1 MLASCAYGMSSAM
14 NISME
19 SEIGDQE
26 VGMSKEVSGFSQQMD
41 ISQDSD
47 RVGENAVKAELCSPA
62 PLTPMQVAPAPQQK
76 PRETNVSCPNSATT
90 GPTHSFEAAKSS
102 YELQF
107 ASGTPQSLPVST
119 QDAVQ
124 SETENAQLLT
134 ALNKPSTGGST
145 TLKTSYTRLNALED
159 DVGHPLVS
167 GDLVAM
173 GGPTNAV
180 VKEETEML
188 VAPKTTEDEASMS
201 SCGAVERACSDRSM
215 MSMGRPSFSVKTES
229 AGFTLDAGLSLGSN
243 AVQFSGSKERKC
255 VEFSRIW
262 ENVGGGGRSRDSYV
276 GRSREE
282 GSVVLQL
289 SQGGG
294 NAEAERSEVGTG
306 GEWRGKHLQ
315 LSLGS
320 DAEEKVEGGRVDGNV
335 EHRFTQVL
343 EPVSCA
349 RVEHGAKACTDP
361 GYDPL
366 TKRVK
371 REVTE
376 IRMSLDGSREQIWE
390 RNGTQDRKRSGM
402 YESNQE
408 DFRSLFWGN
417 GGAALLPQSYREKA
431 FGRVL
436 DVGSGEPKTM
446 VVKKTPKRVHNSDP
460 SAMFTRSEL
469 LMLEDSMRSPGSV
482 PGVMFS
488 PLKKQGMN
496 GSMFPSDLSNFANQH
511 SARKPTNLVCG
522 RERGVEYSK
531 IVHSN
536 SSVHQAEL
544 ESRLD
549 RASSCSL
556 MSSSKNALLMG
567 EPSLPL
573 SLNFSPKP
581 QRPVVSITRT
591 STEEEWGKSL
601 ALCGPGAESPS
612 EVERSGEEAK
622 ALGYQERFVQL
633 QVFLKKCD
641 EDDQSYLLDAL
652 RSLSAAGRSSHAV
665 GLEQRALWLS
675 MEEGKEMTRLK
686 SLNVMGQRS
695 SMKGQSEAGCTPQ
708 GPRVGAFGRGAEY
721 GQPQSS
727 MNTISPQMQMQMQT
741 VMSGSMAGSGYKERY
756 GSG

>member
-1 MLASCAYGMSSAM
+1 MG
-14 NISME
+14 
-19 SEIGDQE
+19 SERGEHHGGAGSGDE
-26 VGMSKEVSGFSQQMD
+26 DGSVGAERGRRGAANDF
-41 ISQDSD
+41 D
-47 RVGENAVKAELCSPA
+47 RVGENALKSELCSPG
-62 PLTPMQVAPAPQQK
+62 PVTPMQVASLPQQK
-76 PRETNVSCPNSATT
+76 PRETSTSCPESATT
-90 GPTHSFEAAKSS
+90 WSTHSFEAAKTSC
-102 YELQF
+102 ELQS
-107 ASGTPQSLPVST
+107 ASGTPQSLPAAI

-124 SETENAQLLT
+124 SETGRDQVLSASNECSVVGARTLETTCPLLT
-134 ALNKPSTGGST
+134 AVEHG
-145 TLKTSYTRLNALED
+145 
-159 DVGHPLVS
+159 VGHPLVS
-167 GDLVAM
+167 ADLATM
-173 GGPTNAV
+173 GGPTQAV
-180 VKEETEML
+180 LKDEVETRVTSKSTEEEVSL
-188 VAPKTTEDEASMS
+188 S
-201 SCGAVERACSDRSM
+201 SCGAIERAGSDRSM
-215 MSMGRPSFSVKTES
+215 TSIGRPSSSVKAES
-229 AGFTLDAGLSLGSN
+229 PGFTLDAGLGLGSN
-243 AVQFSGSKERKC
+243 ALGFSGSKERKC
-255 VEFSRIW
+255 VEFSRVW
-262 ENVGGGGRSRDSYV
+262 ENVGGSGGRSRDSHV
-276 GRSREE
+276 GTSREE
-282 GSVVLQL
+282 GAVLLQL
-289 SQGGG
+289 AQGGGG
-294 NAEAERSEVGTG
+294 NAEGEKGEVGTG

-343 EPVSCA
+343 EQKACA
-349 RVEHGAKACTDP
+349 RVEHVAKVITDP
-361 GYDPL
+361 IDDPL

-376 IRMSLDGSREQIWE
+376 TRMNLDGSREQMWE
-390 RNGTQDRKRSGM
+390 RNEDQARRRNGM
-402 YESNQE
+402 FENKQE

-417 GGAALLPQSYREKA
+417 GGADLVPQSYRDKA

-436 DVGSGEPKTM
+436 EAGSGEPKTV

-469 LMLEDSMRSPGSV
+469 LMFEDSMRSSGSIPGRI
-482 PGVMFS
+482 FS
-488 PLKKQGMN
+488 PPVKQGINDMTLT
-496 GSMFPSDLSNFANQH
+496 SDSTNSVSQH
-511 SARKPTNLVCG
+511 LYRKSTDTLCG
-522 RERGVEYSK
+522 RDRGVEHNKVTQDGPS
-531 IVHSN
+531 VLHS
-536 SSVHQAEL
+536 QL

-549 RASSCSL
+549 RGSACSL
-556 MSSSKNALLMG
+556 MSASKHALSMG
-567 EPSLPL
+567 EPSLPF
-573 SLNFSPKP
+573 SLNFSSKP
-581 QRPVVSITRT
+581 QRPLVSISRT

-695 SMKGQSEAGCTPQ
+695 SMKGQSEVGCTPQ
-708 GPRVGAFGRGAEY
+708 GPRVGAFGRGAEH
-721 GQPQSS
+721 GQPQSLTK
-727 MNTISPQMQMQMQT
+727 MRSPQMQT